1 LEYEIVLTG
10 ICLLVLVFLSII
22 ESAYG
27 HLSDVGLRLL
37 LSEHEN
43 SPSAKFLRELVD
55 NYQRFSLTL
64 ITGIQIS
71 LIACVLLSGHI
82 IQQRGISWQ
91 LLSAFIIGLLIIILF
106 HLFLPTLIAQSAP
119 DTVLLKLL
127 PVFRVVYVGL
137 SPLVWPVYSTLRK
150 VRLVPQKE
158 PDPLEEDE
166 DQNDTLQALIDVG
179 EEAGILEEEEGELI
193 QSIVEFSDTAV
204 REIMTPRTKITA
216 IESTATVREA
226 RDMIIAA
233 KFSRMPVYR
242 EKIDNIEGI
251 IYVRDLLTYW
261 QEGRDSEPVIKLI
274 RPAYFVPESKA
285 VADLLEDMQKSK
297 VQIAI
302 VIDEYGGIAGLVT
315 LEDILEEIVGEI
327 EDEDRPPDV
336 TAERDIVGEVD
347 GSYLVKG
354 DTEVRKIELLFNEEM
369 EADDFTTVGGML
381 LNKLGHM
388 PAVGETIEFQGH
400 TYEVTET
407 EPNRITRVRIRPVLR
422 AKVPHEAA

>member
-1 LEYEIVLTG
+1 MEYEIALTG

-27 HLSDVGLRLL
+27 HLSDVGLRIL
-37 LSEHEN
+37 LSEHED
-43 SPSAKFLRELVD
+43 SPAAKFLRELVD

-64 ITGIQIS
+64 ITGIQLS
-71 LIACVLLSGHI
+71 LIAVVLLSGHI
-82 IQQRGISWQ
+82 IQQLGVSWQ
-91 LLSAFIIGLLIIILF
+91 LVVAFIVGLITIILF
-106 HLFLPTLIAQSAP
+106 HQFLPNLIAQSAP

-127 PVFRVVYVGL
+127 PIFRVFYIGL
-137 SPLVWPVYSTLRK
+137 SPLVWPVYSSLRRF
-150 VRLVPQKE
+150 RLPQPKE
-158 PDPLEEDE
+158 PAPQEEE
-166 DQNDTLQALIDVG
+166 DQNDELQALIDVG
-179 EEAGILEEEEGELI
+179 EEAGIIEEEEGELI

-242 EKIDNIEGI
+242 EQIDNIEGI

-261 QEGRDSEPVIKLI
+261 QEGRDNEPVIKLI

-327 EDEDRPPDV
+327 EDEDRPPEVV
-336 TAERDIVGEVD
+336 TEREIVDEPD

-354 DTEVRKIELLFNEEM
+354 DTEVRKLELLFDEEM

-388 PAVGETIEFQGH
+388 PAVGEQIEFQGH
-400 TYEVTET
+400 TYEVVDT
-407 EPNRITRVRIRPVLR
+407 EPNRILRVRIRPVQH
-422 AKVPHEAA
+422 AAVPDEAA